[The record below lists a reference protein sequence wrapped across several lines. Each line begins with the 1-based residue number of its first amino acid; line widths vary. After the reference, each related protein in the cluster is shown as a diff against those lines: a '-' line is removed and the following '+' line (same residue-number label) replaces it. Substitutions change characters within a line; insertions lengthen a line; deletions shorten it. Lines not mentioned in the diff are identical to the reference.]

1 MLSENSAFMSPEPPD
16 RETTSK
22 NKTSRERR
30 RRENHQSNFKLDH
43 THKKKK
49 RTILIKLAVS
59 QLNSWSGKWFGKKT
73 FHTRETRRADV
84 TQQVTLL

>member
-1 MLSENSAFMSPEPPD
+1 MSPEPPD

-43 THKKKK
+43 THKKK

-59 QLNSWSGKWFGKKT
+59 QLNSWSGKWFGKNT

-84 TQQVTLL
+84 TLQVTLL